1 MIKRKKTIK
10 NEIVQEKLKDEKF
23 WTRLFSAIGQ
33 EGLSLVEF
41 CAMEDVHYN
50 KVSWKLKSDTTLQQ
64 QYAHTREMR
73 ALKNA
78 DKIESLANRVEREEI
93 KPDAGRVAIDARKWL
108 ASRLDPAQFGDKIQS
123 TVQVIDMN
131 QTYLNE
137 LKVLMNSNKQIRSGS
152 EIDHESK

>member
-1 MIKRKKTIK
+1 MEKRKKTIK
-10 NEIVQEKLKDEKF
+10 NEIVEKKLSDEKF
-23 WTRLFSAIGQ
+23 WSRLFSAIGQ
-33 EGLSLVEF
+33 EGLSLMEF
-41 CAMEDVHYN
+41 CAIENVHYN
-50 KVSWKLKSDTTLQQ
+50 KVSWRLKSDASLQQ

-78 DKIESLANRVEREEI
+78 DKIEQLANRVEKEEI

-137 LKVLMNSNKQIRSGS
+137 LKVLMNSTKQIRTGS
-152 EIDHESK
+152 DIEHEPK

>member
-1 MIKRKKTIK
+1 MEKRKKTIK
-10 NEIVQEKLKDEKF
+10 NEIVEKKLSDEKF
-23 WTRLFSAIGQ
+23 WSRLFSAIGQ
-33 EGLSLVEF
+33 EGLSLMEF
-41 CAMEDVHYN
+41 CAIENVHYN
-50 KVSWKLKSDTTLQQ
+50 KVSWRLKSDASLQQ
-64 QYAHTREMR
+64 EYAHTREMR

-78 DKIESLANRVEREEI
+78 DKIEQLANRVEKEEI

-137 LKVLMNSNKQIRSGS
+137 LKVLMNSTKQIRTGS
-152 EIDHESK
+152 EIEHKPK

>member
-1 MIKRKKTIK
+1 MEKRKKTIK
-10 NEIVQEKLKDEKF
+10 NQIVQEKLNDEKF

-41 CAMEDVHYN
+41 CAMEDVHYT
-50 KVSWKLKSDTTLQQ
+50 KVSWRLKSDTSLQQ

-78 DKIESLANRVEREEI
+78 DKIEQLANRVEREEI

-108 ASRLDPAQFGDKIQS
+108 ASRLDPNQFGDKIQS
-123 TVQVIDMN
+123 TVQVLDLN

-137 LKVLMNSNKQIRSGS
+137 LKTLMGT
-152 EIDHESK
+152 EIEQKSK

>member
-1 MIKRKKTIK
+1 MEKRKKTIK
-10 NEIVQEKLKDEKF
+10 NQIVQEKLNDEKF

-41 CAMEDVHYN
+41 CAIENVHYN
-50 KVSWKLKSDTTLQQ
+50 KVSWRLKSDTSLQQ

-78 DKIESLANRVEREEI
+78 DKIEQLANRVEREEI

-108 ASRLDPAQFGDKIQS
+108 ASRLDPNQFGDKIQS
-123 TVQVIDMN
+123 TVQVLDLN

-137 LKVLMNSNKQIRSGS
+137 LKTLMGT
-152 EIDHESK
+152 EIEQKSK

>member
-1 MIKRKKTIK
+1 MEKRKKTIK
-10 NEIVQEKLKDEKF
+10 NQIVQEKLNDEKF

-41 CAMEDVHYN
+41 CAIENVHYN
-50 KVSWKLKSDTTLQQ
+50 KVSWRLKSDTSLHQ

-78 DKIESLANRVEREEI
+78 DKIEQLANRVEREEI

-108 ASRLDPAQFGDKIQS
+108 ASRLDPNQFGDKIQS
-123 TVQVIDMN
+123 TVQVLDLN

-137 LKVLMNSNKQIRSGS
+137 LKTLMGT
-152 EIDHESK
+152 EIEQKSK